1 MYESRK
7 KVMVKVNAQAFR
19 ASLKASCRHG
29 RSMSKRLESLGL
41 SSAYFANGL
50 NLYEGKER
58 KFEQIY
64 GYFSA
69 ETYEK
74 VCKSFKV
81 DPRTYCDEWD
91 EYVDNYRPISKK
103 TEEVVTDGTTKILDK
118 LTLLDTH
125 IIEQTVAL
133 RQIGNLLAQINEKIQ
148 YQKPKANAPTND
160 TMRIMVKK

>member
-29 RSMSKRLESLGL
+29 KSLSKRLEDLGV

-64 GYFSA
+64 GYFST

-91 EYVDNYRPISKK
+91 EYVDNYRPTSKK
-103 TEEVVTDGTTKILDK
+103 DDEVVTGDTKVLDK
-118 LTLLDTH
+118 LALLDAH
-125 IIEQTVAL
+125 IIEQTAAL